1 MTTPQGL
8 LSYESIPT
16 RTQLL
21 QMPWTCDGHSSL
33 HPAAFAMDLL
43 DIVVPH
49 FSATSTRSLPCPG
62 VETVS
67 RTQMISV
74 WSPTWKRQA
83 SLHGEVLH
91 GEVLHDSWTPP
102 CPWESLAARLVAK
115 LVAKVGARVVA
126 KLVAKLVGRLVAWL
140 VAISWARKDVVARG
154 FCLQRPVDLGAHP
167 QTSAILD
174 AVPPNVPQTAR
185 MHSAAAARAAVMP

>member
-1 MTTPQGL
+1 
-8 LSYESIPT
+8 
-16 RTQLL
+16 
-21 QMPWTCDGHSSL
+21 
-33 HPAAFAMDLL
+33 MDLL

-62 VETVS
+62 VETAS
-67 RTQMISV
+67 RTQMISA

-102 CPWESLAARLVAK
+102 CPWESLAARHVAK
-115 LVAKVGARVVA
+115 LVAKVGARVA
-126 KLVAKLVGRLVAWL
+126 AKLVGRLVAWL
-140 VAISWARKDVVARG
+140 VAVSWARKDVVARG
-154 FCLQRPVDLGAHP
+154 FCLRPVDLGAHP

-185 MHSAAAARAAVMP
+185 MRSAAAARAAVMP